1 MTNNTPDYEDNLA
14 FESQKTA
21 GTIEPLTKDGKTVAI
36 RCYVDDVHYFDL
48 SVSQPRET
56 MDWYDAKLWCEQ
68 NYCRLPMKHEWGFII
83 KNIKKINKM
92 LEKAGGDV
100 LDKDKIYWSSS
111 EYSSNTAW
119 AAYLDHSGL
128 PANGSKGYAYSCV
141 LPVLTF

>member
-1 MTNNTPDYEDNLA
+1 MTNNTPDYKDNLA
-14 FESQKTA
+14 FEPKKTS

-68 NYCRLPMKHEWGFII
+68 NYCRLPMKHEWEFII
-83 KNIKKINKM
+83 KNIEKINKM

-111 EYSSNTAW
+111 ELSDDYAW
-119 AAYLDHSGL
+119 LAYLGSSGL
-128 PANGSKGYAYSCV
+128 TSLYKYYIYIYV
-141 LPVLTF
+141 VPVLAF

>member
-14 FESQKTA
+14 FEPKKTS
-21 GTIEPLTKDGKTVAI
+21 GTIEPLTKDGKTGAI

-56 MDWYDAKLWCEQ
+56 MDWYDAKLWCEK
-68 NYCRLPMKHEWGFII
+68 NYCRLPMKHEWEFII

-111 EYSSNTAW
+111 EDSSNYAW
-119 AAYLDHSGL
+119 YANLANSNLNYLNKS
-128 PANGSKGYAYSCV
+128 NFNFYV
-141 LPVLTF
+141 VPVLAF

>member
-1 MTNNTPDYEDNLA
+1 MTNNTTDYKDNLA
-14 FESQKTA
+14 FEPKKTS

-56 MDWYDAKLWCEQ
+56 MDWYDAKLWCEK
-68 NYCRLPMKHEWGFII
+68 NYCRLPMKHEWEFII

-111 EYSSNTAW
+111 EYSDTIAW
-119 AAYLDHSGL
+119 SAYLDLSHL
-128 PANGSKGYAYSCV
+128 NLNLKDYTLNYV
-141 LPVLTF
+141 VPVLTF